1 MNLGPTR
8 QRLFIVI
15 SDFLTT
21 FFGSLGKGYHAKAME
36 MESLQHWEIGCVYI
50 YIYLC
55 IYINIYICI

>member
-50 YIYLC
+50 YIY
-55 IYINIYICI
+55 IYVYI